1 MIMRKRVQIALAVL
15 LVAIVGGIAW
25 RAAAAGAGLPR
36 TTVDVWITEGMSRGP
51 RILALSEI
59 DVRHQ
64 AKRLRN
70 IGAFCL
76 SNDMRPVQVTKCRA
90 HYERYNAQRR

>member
-1 MIMRKRVQIALAVL
+1 MA
-15 LVAIVGGIAW
+15 G
-25 RAAAAGAGLPR
+25 AAAAGAGLPR
-36 TTVDVWITEGMSRGP
+36 TAVDVWIKEGMSRGP
-51 RILALSEI
+51 RILAPSEI

-70 IGAFCL
+70 NGASCL
-76 SNDMRPVQVTKCRA
+76 SNDMRPVQIAKCRE

>member
-1 MIMRKRVQIALAVL
+1 MRKRVHVGLAVL
-15 LVAIVGGIAW
+15 LIVVAGVVAW

-36 TTVDVWITEGMSRGP
+36 TTVDVWIKEGMSRGP
-51 RILALSEI
+51 RILAPSEI

-70 IGAFCL
+70 NGAFCL
-76 SNDMRPVQVTKCRA
+76 SNDMRPVQITKCRA
-90 HYERYNAQRR
+90 HYERCSAQGR